1 MHQANLTLSGMY
13 NYDNT
18 LFDELRLPE
27 DLGRETVIGNIL
39 MACYG
44 LEVIY
49 PDFDTMKKA
58 IGYWSAKMLPS
69 WSRALKALSIQYD
82 PLYNYDRTEV
92 WSENEKSNG
101 SDTGTVDNLRTSY
114 ASNPLR
120 QTDQAN
126 SRGSSE
132 AALERE
138 HKARMYGNIGVTTSQ
153 QMLEAEVQ
161 VARINITDIICKD
174 FKTEFCLLVY

>member
-13 NYDNT
+13 NFDNT

-27 DLGRETVIGNIL
+27 DLGRDNVIGNIL

-49 PDFDTMKKA
+49 PDFDTLKKA

-82 PLYNYDRTEV
+82 PLYNYDRTET
-92 WSENEKSNG
+92 WTEKENSSG
-101 SDTGTVDNLRTSY
+101 SDSGTVDNLRTSY
-114 ASNPLR
+114 DSNQLR

-126 SRGSSE
+126 SEGSSE
-132 AALERE
+132 ASLERE
-138 HKARMYGNIGVTTSQ
+138 HTARMYGNIGVTTSQ

-174 FKTEFCLLVY
+174 FKTEFCLLIY